1 MNLDAAINGNKAKH
15 IVAIDGRAAFG
26 QLIIQALKVA
36 IDNKDI
42 VVNVLI
48 KTCNLRLV
56 ELEFGCRTGL
66 IISCNHTL

>member
-1 MNLDAAINGNKAKH
+1 MNLDAAIDGNKAKH
-15 IVAIDGRAAFG
+15 IVAIDWRAALG

-48 KTCNLRLV
+48 KASNLRLV

-66 IISCNHTL
+66 IISCNHAL